1 MFGLKHFRRKIRIK
15 KGVINENISFLKI
28 EKLKLKTQCFE
39 FFWRWIANFIK
50 FGVRILIIKLSKIIV
65 NNNNTFRVNNRKYL
79 SLEEIEKLI

>member
-50 FGVRILIIKLSKIIV
+50 FGVRIIIKLSKIIV
-65 NNNNTFRVNNRKYL
+65 IIIITHIKKIGL
-79 SLEEIEKLI
+79 IIENIK